1 MRKYLAI
8 IQVVAGIVLLGI
20 GLVHCVD
27 AMITAFKAMSAM
39 AEAAVTHSGQRIVI
53 PKPGPKGLLINL
65 LIYLGISSL
74 SVAAG
79 IELWKNNRA
88 GCGMS
93 AISWA
98 IQLINFQTPYF
109 YNVFY
114 SLAGFIISV
123 GKSGFGINYGA
134 GVKYWMTFSA
144 QPVSGVFVGINLVAA
159 VMLFI
164 LYRLYRKSY
173 CYN

>member
-1 MRKYLAI
+1 MRKFLAM
-8 IQVVAGIVLLGI
+8 IQVVAGIVLLVIGFVHLVDMMTPMI
-20 GLVHCVD
+20 QAANAHGAQRVVVQSPWSKGLV
-27 AMITAFKAMSAM
+27 IS
-39 AEAAVTHSGQRIVI
+39 
-53 PKPGPKGLLINL
+53 L

-88 GCGMS
+88 GYGMS

-98 IQLINFQTPYF
+98 IQLINFQTPHF

-114 SLAGFIISV
+114 SLAGFIMSF

-134 GVKYWMTFSA
+134 GVKYWMTFAA
-144 QPVSGVFVGINLVAA
+144 QPVSGVMIGINLVAL
-159 VMLFI
+159 VVLFI
-164 LYRLYRKSY
+164 LYRLYRKS
-173 CYN
+173 NVLNT

>member
-1 MRKYLAI
+1 MRKFFSI
-8 IQVVAGIVLLGI
+8 VQVVAGIVLLGI
-20 GLVHCVD
+20 GFVHCVD
-27 AMITAFKAMSAM
+27 AMAPLINSAV
-39 AEAAVTHSGQRIVI
+39 AHSAQRIVI
-53 PKPGPKGLLINL
+53 TEPWSKGLLISL

-79 IELWKNNRA
+79 IELWKNNPA
-88 GCGMS
+88 GYGMS

-98 IQLINFQTPYF
+98 IQLINFQTPHF
-109 YNVFY
+109 HNVFY

-123 GKSGFGINYGA
+123 GKSGFGINYGV

-144 QPVSGVFVGINLVAA
+144 QPVSGVMIGINLVAA

-164 LYRLYRKSY
+164 LYRLYRKS
-173 CYN
+173 NVLSSDLSAKS